1 MLSLIFG
8 HWTKSTVA
16 QETHCTSMPP
26 CSIPGISPSAASVQE
41 DPISALMVRL
51 GQLDGIRSRLSFEKG
66 TESDGENVPHGAES
80 TLAKWVMIQYPLNSQ
95 MTPHTSSS
103 RVSYTVAVVSIGE
116 KFHGIIYSTTLI
128 AACLWGSLSTA
139 TWTGSKLDAIMQCNI
154 TGFGRNTK
162 KWCVLFCICRYIKR
176 FREGHP
182 MSRKER
188 EKAESATKGDFWW
201 LHSRSEPQPSDSST
215 PKSDRDVKVT
225 SRSQKSRSPP
235 SYFSHH
241 SEISKH
247 SVSFFF

>member
-1 MLSLIFG
+1 
-8 HWTKSTVA
+8 
-16 QETHCTSMPP
+16 MPP
-26 CSIPGISPSAASVQE
+26 CSIPGISPSATSVQE

-66 TESDGENVPHGAES
+66 TESDGENAPHGAES

-95 MTPHTSSS
+95 ITPHTSSS
-103 RVSYTVAVVSIGE
+103 RVSYTVSVVRIGK
-116 KFHGIIYSTTLI
+116 KFRGITNSTTL
-128 AACLWGSLSTA
+128 CNSSMSVGHLQLHV
-139 TWTGSKLDAIMQCNI
+139 LDLNLMQLCNVRYI
-154 TGFGRNTK
+154 SNYQYMYWIWK
-162 KWCVLFCICRYIKR
+162 KYKKTDVSFFCFCRYIKR

-188 EKAESATKGDFWW
+188 EKAESGTKGDFWW